1 MKADLSMTQTV
12 RTLLRY
18 AEMMASLRAS
28 LRSELD
34 RLRKERPP
42 PEE

>member
-1 MKADLSMTQTV
+1 MTHTV
-12 RTLLRY
+12 RALLRY

-34 RLRKERPP
+34 RLKRKTDP